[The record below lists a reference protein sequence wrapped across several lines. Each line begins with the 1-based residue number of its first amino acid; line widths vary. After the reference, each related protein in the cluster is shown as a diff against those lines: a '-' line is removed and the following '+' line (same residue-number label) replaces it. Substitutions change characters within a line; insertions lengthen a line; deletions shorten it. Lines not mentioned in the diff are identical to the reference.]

1 MRIEQRYSQLTETTV
16 HLVAVD
22 IAKFLHEAGHVPQG
36 FSLMEMECDEEHG
49 TVSLRFCRKIE
60 QQGVHE
66 SSAVGKSDG
75 TK

>member
-22 IAKFLHEAGHVPQG
+22 IAKFLHEGGHVPQG
-36 FSLMEMECDEEHG
+36 FSLMEMECDGETG
-49 TVSLRFCRKIE
+49 IVSLRFCRKIE

-66 SSAVGKSDG
+66 SIAQGK
-75 TK
+75 T